1 MGKYC
6 VEKALI
12 FATHN
17 AHKLKEVQ
25 ALLTVPVQGL
35 AELGCTEDIPETGF
49 TLRENAFQKAMYVYE
64 RFGRPCFADDTGL
77 EVEALGGA
85 PGVYTA
91 RYAFLPD
98 GFEAR
103 MMAGDRRVLADIQAA
118 ETAAGT
124 EAAAPQP
131 TFAQNMARLLHKMR
145 GLEGPQ
151 RRAAF
156 ITVICLIEADGQPRY
171 FEGRVEG
178 EILHAP
184 AGAEGFGYDPVFKPE
199 DYDRS
204 FAELD
209 LATKNGISH
218 RGRAVAALQ
227 QYLNA
232 TR

>member
-6 VEKALI
+6 VEKALV

-25 ALLTVPVQGL
+25 ALLTLPVQGL

-64 RFGRPCFADDTGL
+64 RYGRPCFADDTGL
-77 EVEALGGA
+77 EVPALGGA

-98 GFEAR
+98 DFEAR

-118 ETAAGT
+118 ETAPDAPET
-124 EAAAPQP
+124 PQP
-131 TFAQNMARLLHKMR
+131 TFAQNMERLLHKMR
-145 GLEGPQ
+145 GLEGPR

-178 EILHAP
+178 EILNAP

-199 DYDRS
+199 GFDRS
-204 FAELD
+204 FAELN
-209 LATKNGISH
+209 LETKNRISH

-227 QYLNA
+227 QYVNA
-232 TR
+232 NR

>member
-6 VEKALI
+6 VEKALV

-25 ALLTVPVQGL
+25 ALLTLPVQGL

-64 RFGRPCFADDTGL
+64 RYGVPCFADDTGL
-77 EVEALGGA
+77 EVPALGGA

-98 GFEAR
+98 DFEAR
-103 MMAGDRRVLADIQAA
+103 MMAGDRRVLAELHAA
-118 ETAAGT
+118 ETAPDAPET
-124 EAAAPQP
+124 PQP
-131 TFAQNMARLLHKMR
+131 TFAQNMERLLHQMR
-145 GLEGPQ
+145 GLEGPR

-171 FEGRVEG
+171 FEGREEG
-178 EILHAP
+178 EILNAP
-184 AGAEGFGYDPVFKPE
+184 TGAEGFGYDPVFKPE
-199 DYDRS
+199 GFDRS
-204 FAELD
+204 FAELN
-209 LATKNGISH
+209 LETKNRISH

-227 QYLNA
+227 QYLNNA
-232 TR
+232 AR

>member
-1 MGKYC
+1 MASYAKPQAGPY
-6 VEKALI
+6 I

-25 ALLTVPVQGL
+25 ASLAFPVQGL
-35 AELGCTEDIPETGF
+35 AALGCTEDIPETGF

-64 RFGRPCFADDTGL
+64 RYGVPCFADDTGL
-77 EVEALGGA
+77 EVPALGDA

-91 RYAFLPD
+91 RYATLPD
-98 GFEAR
+98 DFEAR
-103 MMAGDRRVLADIQAA
+103 MMAGDSRVLADIQAA
-118 ETAAGT
+118 PPASH
-124 EAAAPQP
+124 P
-131 TFAQNMARLLHKMR
+131 TFAQNMDRLLHKMR

-156 ITVICLIEADGQPRY
+156 ITVICLIEADGQPLY

-178 EILHAP
+178 DILNAP
-184 AGAEGFGYDPVFKPE
+184 AGAEGFGYDPVFRPE
-199 DYDRS
+199 GYDRS

-209 LATKNGISH
+209 LETKNRISH

-227 QYLNA
+227 QYLDRISA
-232 TR
+232 R

>member
-1 MGKYC
+1 M
-6 VEKALI
+6 
-12 FATHN
+12 
-17 AHKLKEVQ
+17 
-25 ALLTVPVQGL
+25 TVPVQGL

>member
-1 MGKYC
+1 M
-6 VEKALI
+6 ALNEQALV

-17 AHKLKEVQ
+17 VHKLKEVQ
-25 ALLTVPVQGL
+25 AVLPYPVQGL
-35 AELGCTEDIPETGF
+35 AALNCTEDIPETGF
-49 TLRENAFQKAMYVYE
+49 TLKENAFQKAIYIYE
-64 RFGRPCFADDTGL
+64 RYGLPCFADDTGL
-77 EVEALGGA
+77 EVPALGGA

-91 RYAFLPD
+91 RYAVLPD
-98 GFEAR
+98 DFEAR
-103 MMAGDRRVLADIQAA
+103 MQAGNRRVLADIQAA
-118 ETAAGT
+118 QN
-124 EAAAPQP
+124 APDATSAPHP
-131 TFAQNMARLLHKMR
+131 TFAQNMDRLLSKMR

-156 ITVICLIEADGQPRY
+156 ITVICLIEADGRPQY

-178 EILHAP
+178 HILNAP

-199 DYDRS
+199 GFDRS

-209 LATKNGISH
+209 LETKNRISH

-232 TR
+232 SER